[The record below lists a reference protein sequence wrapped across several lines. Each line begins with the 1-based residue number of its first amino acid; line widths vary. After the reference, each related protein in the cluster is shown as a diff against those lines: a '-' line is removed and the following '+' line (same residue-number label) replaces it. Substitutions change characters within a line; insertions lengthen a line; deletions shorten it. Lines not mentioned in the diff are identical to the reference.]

1 MANTSSRLAVSELD
15 FDTIK
20 QNLKD
25 YMAGQSEFS
34 DYDFDGSALSVV
46 IDLLSYNTHMNAFY
60 MNMLA
65 SEAFLDSAQLRNS
78 AIKKAAQL
86 GYTPQSV
93 RGSKAYAN
101 LTFTFEVLVTSTI
114 VSA

>member
-34 DYDFDGSALSVV
+34 DYDFDGSALSVIV
-46 IDLLSYNTHMNAFY
+46 DLLSYNTHMNAFY
-60 MNMLA
+60 MNM
-65 SEAFLDSAQLRNS
+65 
-78 AIKKAAQL
+78 
-86 GYTPQSV
+86 
-93 RGSKAYAN
+93 
-101 LTFTFEVLVTSTI
+101 
-114 VSA
+114 

>member
-1 MANTSSRLAVSELD
+1 MANTSSRLSVSELD

-25 YMAGQSEFS
+25 YMSAQSEFS
-34 DYDFDGSALSVV
+34 DYDFDGSALSV
-46 IDLLSYNTHMNAFY
+46 IMDIMSYNTHMNAFY

-101 LTFTFEVLVTSTI
+101 
-114 VSA
+114 